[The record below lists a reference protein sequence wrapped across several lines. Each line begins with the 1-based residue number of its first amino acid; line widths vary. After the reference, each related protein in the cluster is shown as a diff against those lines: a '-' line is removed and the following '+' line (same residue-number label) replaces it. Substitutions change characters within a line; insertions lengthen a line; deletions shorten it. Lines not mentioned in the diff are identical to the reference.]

1 MTHPTLRHGHR
12 VAGKGLA
19 RLPRNVDVM
28 SPEPKPSDTPLMQV
42 LGFVAAGIGVL
53 GFVTFFGA
61 AILWIRYDQAALPA
75 NEAVALVPREVLL
88 TTGASFLVP
97 AVLLAL
103 GAVLAIVLFRVALD
117 ELYHARRGGGSLSMR
132 RRFLAE
138 GAFLLVLLGIEV
150 ALVAPDAVVA
160 SPLRAIA
167 LLAVG
172 VATLAGSWL
181 VLHKSA
187 RLLWFGVSLFAAV
200 SVFIA
205 ATTYVRTTD
214 RPKLEPAALL
224 LEGEG
229 VRIGFYIART
239 PDHIYV
245 GRGLDTTGT
254 PGGARLVAV
263 PNSRVRQFSVGPLVS
278 PDLIR
283 ERAARLAL
291 GLCRAEACDRD
302 QLLAMRAQAHPED

>member
-1 MTHPTLRHGHR
+1 
-12 VAGKGLA
+12 
-19 RLPRNVDVM
+19 
-28 SPEPKPSDTPLMQV
+28 
-42 LGFVAAGIGVL
+42 
-53 GFVTFFGA
+53 
-61 AILWIRYDQAALPA
+61 
-75 NEAVALVPREVLL
+75 
-88 TTGASFLVP
+88 
-97 AVLLAL
+97 
-103 GAVLAIVLFRVALD
+103 
-117 ELYHARRGGGSLSMR
+117 
-132 RRFLAE
+132 
-138 GAFLLVLLGIEV
+138 
-150 ALVAPDAVVA
+150 
-160 SPLRAIA
+160 
-167 LLAVG
+167 
-172 VATLAGSWL
+172 
-181 VLHKSA
+181 
-187 RLLWFGVSLFAAV
+187 V

-239 PDHIYV
+239 PEHIYV

-302 QLLAMRAQAHPED
+302 QLLAMRAQARPED

>member
-1 MTHPTLRHGHR
+1 
-12 VAGKGLA
+12 
-19 RLPRNVDVM
+19 M
-28 SPEPKPSDTPLMQV
+28 SQDDAKPPETPLMQV

-61 AILWIRYDQAALPA
+61 AILWIRYDQASLPA
-75 NEAVALVPREVLL
+75 NDAVAVVPREVLL

-103 GAVLAIVLFRVALD
+103 GAVLAVVLFRVALTD
-117 ELYHARRGGGSLSMR
+117 IYYARRGVEAMSTR
-132 RRFLAE
+132 QRFLAE
-138 GAFLLVLLGIEV
+138 AAFLSVLLAIEI
-150 ALVAPDAVVA
+150 ALVAPDAVTA
-160 SPLRAIA
+160 SPIRGLI
-167 LLAVG
+167 LAMVG
-172 VATLAGSWL
+172 GLTLAASWL
-181 VLHKSA
+181 VIRKTR

-214 RPKLEPAALL
+214 RPKLEPTALL
-224 LEGEG
+224 LEGDG
-229 VRIGFYIART
+229 VRIGFYVART
-239 PDHIYV
+239 PDHIYL
-245 GRGLDTTGT
+245 GRGLGTTGT

-263 PNSRVRQFSVGPLVS
+263 PNSRVTQFSIGPLVS

-291 GLCRAEACDRD
+291 GLCRTGACTRG
-302 QLLAMRAQAHPED
+302 QLLAMRAQARRIE